1 MAGSLDA
8 KQISFAVTSTGA
20 VAGSAVDDSK
30 NRFFGHLTKGWN
42 GRIWNEDAITWKASA
57 PSSIPAKEVPDW
69 EFGFVQIAEATQFQA
84 FYSSRIPS
92 EGAIILDYFIKP
104 AMTQTILLDGGSS
117 TASEPWYREP
127 GGNVQPGGRIEAAS
141 GDHPGLAVPLRLENK
156 VCSYVKNYL
165 FHVFMDRRFWTVFA
179 AKPPG
184 GPIQYVGHFAWRV
197 RYEFMLKWQN
207 KAAVVSRNASVV
219 TVPSKGESGRPTEA
233 AIQAM
238 LDAPKGPRANEV
250 GTKAQMS
257 TETGADPN
265 RRDLPRRFA
274 NTPAD
279 FWTQT

>member
-1 MAGSLDA
+1 MAGTLDA
-8 KQISFAVTSTGA
+8 KQVSFAIVSTGA

-42 GRIWNEDAITWKASA
+42 GKIWDADAITWTANA
-57 PSSIPAKEVPDW
+57 PSTIPAAERDSW
-69 EFGFVQIAEATQFQA
+69 DFGFVQIAEATKFQA

-92 EGAIILDYFIKP
+92 EGAIIVDYFIKP
-104 AMTQTILLDGGSS
+104 AMTQTILLDGGSK
-117 TASEPWYREP
+117 TAPEPWYRDP
-127 GGNVQPGGRIEAAS
+127 AGAVLPNGRIQSAS

-165 FHVFMDRRFWTVFA
+165 FHVIMDRRFWTVFA

-184 GPIQYVGHFAWRV
+184 GTIQYVGHFAWRV

-207 KAAVVSRNASVV
+207 KAAVVSKNDSVV
-219 TVPSKGESGRPTEA
+219 TVPAKGESGRPAEA

-238 LDAPKGPRANEV
+238 LDDPKGPRANDV

-257 TETGADPN
+257 AETGADPN

-274 NTPAD
+274 NTPFD